1 MADENQEVVVE
12 NQEQNTEAQSSEPQY
27 TETELRAMEQGWVPK
42 DQYSGPNKWRD
53 AEDFL
58 DRGEL
63 FKKLDQQNKRLST
76 YDQTLQ
82 DLKKHHEKVRETEY
96 KRALA
101 TLREEKKAALNDG
114 DADAVVDIDDRIAEL
129 REEAKR
135 VETAPAVNTNVEPDP
150 RFMIWVNKNP
160 WYNNDKAMKVYA
172 DEVGQKM
179 ALSGANPQ
187 EILMEVERR
196 VKREF
201 PERFNNP
208 NRDKPG
214 AVEGGTSKSGGR
226 KESFTLTSE
235 ETRAMHRFV
244 NAGVLTKE
252 QYIAEIKASRGE

>member
-1 MADENQEVVVE
+1 MANENLDGGADTNEAQENQ
-12 NQEQNTEAQSSEPQY
+12 NSEPQY
-27 TETELRAMEQGWVPK
+27 TEIEQRAMEQGWVPE
-42 DQYSGPNKWRD
+42 DQYSGPGKWRN

-58 DRGEL
+58 DRGEF
-63 FKKLDQQNKRLST
+63 FKKIEQQNKRLSA
-76 YDQTLQ
+76 YEQTLQ

-114 DADAVVDIDDRIAEL
+114 DADAVVDIDDKIAEL

-135 VETAPAVNTNVEPDP
+135 VETAPAINTNVEPDP

-160 WYNNDKAMKVYA
+160 WYNTNKAMKVFA

-179 ALSGANPQ
+179 ALNGATPQ
-187 EILMEVERR
+187 EILVEVERR

-201 PERFNNP
+201 PESFNNP

-214 AVEGGTSKSGGR
+214 AVESGSVKSGGR
-226 KESFTLTSE
+226 KESFTLTAE